1 MNNLILFTNRS
12 GSTILTDLISYS
24 QGTINLGEGLHSLA
38 RQYNYNNDIQRQ
50 SELYKQF
57 SSTSITARYHNEI
70 TNGFDHIG
78 FFRAK
83 SKRIEI
89 LKQSNES
96 WTAKEQL
103 ERQTIDFS
111 FIQYCIDSGV
121 NVYMTHRKNII
132 EQFISK
138 VNARYRI
145 QQDEDYRKF
154 PDHRPNVRTSSFIFT
169 NEDNCM
175 KYDTMYVPFH
185 WLHMYTMIFIGQL
198 FMWRVIYDRFKN
210 DIKLVSYE
218 DNIKPLQL
226 EKFGITQQHI
236 QQYQKEK
243 VHLVPTPH
251 NTNKVVI
258 TDDLPAPILGAWQ
271 QALYYVDRHKYLV
284 EIG

>member
-1 MNNLILFTNRS
+1 MSNLILFTNRS

-24 QGTINLGEGLHSLA
+24 QGTVNLGEGLHSLV
-38 RQYNYNNDIQRQ
+38 REYNYNSDALRQ
-50 SELYKQF
+50 SKLYDQF
-57 SSTSITARYHNEI
+57 SSSLTARYHNEK
-70 TNGFDHIG
+70 TKGSDHIG
-78 FFRAK
+78 FFKAK

-96 WTAKEQL
+96 WTIKENL
-103 ERQTIDFS
+103 EKQTIDFS
-111 FIQYCIDSGV
+111 FIQDCIDSGV
-121 NVYMTHRKNII
+121 NVYLTHRKNLM

-138 VNARYRI
+138 INARYRLEI
-145 QQDEDYRKF
+145 SNL
-154 PDHRPNVRTSSFIFT
+154 RPNTQSSQFIFT
-169 NEDNCM
+169 NEDSYVR
-175 KYDTMYVPFH
+175 YDTMHIPFS
-185 WLHMYTMIFIGQL
+185 WLNMYTQVFIGQL

-271 QALYYVDRHKYLV
+271 QALYYVDRHRYLV

>member
-1 MNNLILFTNRS
+1 
-12 GSTILTDLISYS
+12 
-24 QGTINLGEGLHSLA
+24 
-38 RQYNYNNDIQRQ
+38 
-50 SELYKQF
+50 LYKQF

-78 FFRAK
+78 FFKAK

-96 WTAKEQL
+96 WTIKENL
-103 ERQTIDFS
+103 EKQTIDFS
-111 FIQYCIDSGV
+111 FIQYCIDNGV
-121 NVYMTHRKNII
+121 NVYMTHRKNIV

-138 VNARYRI
+138 INARYRLEI
-145 QQDEDYRKF
+145 ANLK
-154 PDHRPNVRTSSFIFT
+154 PNTQSSQFIFT
-169 NEDNCM
+169 NEDSCI
-175 KYDTMYVPFH
+175 KYDTMHIPFS
-185 WLHMYTMIFIGQL
+185 WLHMYTQVFIGQL

-271 QALYYVDRHKYLV
+271 QALYYVDRHRYLV
-284 EIG
+284 EV

>member
-12 GSTILTDLISYS
+12 GSTVLTDLISYS
-24 QGTINLGEGLHSLA
+24 QGTINLGEGLHSLV
-38 RQYNYNNDIQRQ
+38 RPYNYNKDTQRQ
-50 SELYKQF
+50 SELYNQF
-57 SSTSITARYHNEI
+57 SSNLTARYHNET
-70 TNGFDHIG
+70 TNGFDNIG
-78 FFRAK
+78 FFKAK

-103 ERQTIDFS
+103 EKQTIDFS
-111 FIQYCIDSGV
+111 FIRYCIDNGV

-138 VNARYRI
+138 INARYRI
-145 QQDEDYRKF
+145 QQDENYRKF
-154 PDHRPNVRTSSFIFT
+154 PNLRPNVRSSTFIFT
-169 NEDNCM
+169 NEDSCI
-175 KYDTMYVPFH
+175 KYDTMHVPFS
-185 WLHMYTMIFIGQL
+185 WLNMYTQIFISQL
-198 FMWRVIYDRFKN
+198 FMWRVVYDRFKN

-271 QALYYVDRHKYLV
+271 QALYYVDRHRYLV
-284 EIG
+284 EV

>member
-12 GSTILTDLISYS
+12 GSTVLTDLISYS

-38 RQYNYNNDIQRQ
+38 RQYNYNNDTQRQ

-78 FFRAK
+78 FFKAK

-103 ERQTIDFS
+103 EKQTMDFS
-111 FIQYCIDSGV
+111 FIQYCIDNGV
-121 NVYMTHRKNII
+121 NVYMTHRKNIV

-138 VNARYRI
+138 INARYRI
-145 QQDEDYRKF
+145 QQDVNYNKF
-154 PDHRPNVRTSSFIFT
+154 PNLRPNVRSSSFIFT

-175 KYDTMYVPFH
+175 KYDTIYVPFH
-185 WLHMYTMIFIGQL
+185 WLHMYTMIFISQL
-198 FMWRVIYDRFKN
+198 FVWRVIYDRFKN

-271 QALYYVDRHKYLV
+271 QALYYVDRHRYLV
-284 EIG
+284 EV

>member
-38 RQYNYNNDIQRQ
+38 RQYNYNNDTQRQ

-57 SSTSITARYHNEI
+57 SSTSITAKYHNEL
-70 TNGFDHIG
+70 TNGYDHVG
-78 FFRAK
+78 FFKAK

-96 WTAKEQL
+96 WTIKEQL
-103 ERQTIDFS
+103 EKQTMDFS
-111 FIQYCIDSGV
+111 FIEYCIDNGV
-121 NVYMTHRKNII
+121 DVYLTHRRNIV

-145 QQDEDYRKF
+145 QQDENYIKF
-154 PDHRPNVRTSSFIFT
+154 PNQRPNVRSSTFIFT
-169 NEDNCM
+169 NEDNCI
-175 KYDTMYVPFH
+175 KYDAMRIPFS
-185 WLHMYTMIFIGQL
+185 WLNMYTQVFIGQL
-198 FMWRVIYDRFKN
+198 FMWRVVYDRFKN
-210 DIKLVSYE
+210 HIKLVSYE

-251 NTNKVVI
+251 NTNKVIV
-258 TDDLPAPILGAWQ
+258 TDDLPTPVLGAWQ
-271 QALYYVDRHKYLV
+271 QSLYYVDRHKYLV
-284 EIG
+284 EI

>member
-38 RQYNYNNDIQRQ
+38 RQYNYNNDTQRQ

-57 SSTSITARYHNEI
+57 SSTSITAKYHNES
-70 TNGFDHIG
+70 TNGYDHVG
-78 FFRAK
+78 FFKAK

-96 WTAKEQL
+96 WTIKEQL
-103 ERQTIDFS
+103 EKQTMDFS
-111 FIQYCIDSGV
+111 FIEYCIDNGV
-121 NVYMTHRKNII
+121 DVYLTHRRNIV

-145 QQDEDYRKF
+145 QQDENYVRF
-154 PDHRPNVRTSSFIFT
+154 PNQRPNVRSSTFIFT
-169 NEDNCM
+169 NEDNCI
-175 KYDTMYVPFH
+175 KYDAMRIPFS
-185 WLHMYTMIFIGQL
+185 WLNMYTQVFIGQL
-198 FMWRVIYDRFKN
+198 FMWRVVYDRFKN
-210 DIKLVSYE
+210 HIKLVSYE

-251 NTNKVVI
+251 NTNKVIV
-258 TDDLPAPILGAWQ
+258 TDDLPKPVLGAWQ

-284 EIG
+284 EI

>member
-145 QQDEDYRKF
+145 QQDKDYRKF

-175 KYDTMYVPFH
+175 KYDTMYVPFD

-198 FMWRVIYDRFKN
+198 FMWRVIYDRFKPN
-210 DIKLVSYE
+210 IKVVSYE

-226 EKFGITQQHI
+226 EKFGITQHHI

-258 TDDLPAPILGAWQ
+258 TDDLPAPILGAWH

-284 EIG
+284 EI

>member
-24 QGTINLGEGLHSLA
+24 QGTINLGEGLHSA
-38 RQYNYNNDIQRQ
+38 VRQYNYNKDNQRH
-50 SELYKQF
+50 SELYNQF
-57 SSTSITARYHNEI
+57 SSSITARYHNET
-70 TNGFDHIG
+70 TNGFDNIG
-78 FFRAK
+78 FFKAK

-96 WTAKEQL
+96 WTVKEQL
-103 ERQTIDFS
+103 EKQTMDFS
-111 FIQYCIDSGV
+111 FIQYCVDNGV

-145 QQDEDYRKF
+145 QQDEAYNKF
-154 PDHRPNVRTSSFIFT
+154 PNLRPNVRSSSFIFT
-169 NEDNCM
+169 NEDNCI
-175 KYDTMYVPFH
+175 KYDTMRIPFS
-185 WLHMYTMIFIGQL
+185 WLNMYTQVFIGQL
-198 FMWRVIYDRFKN
+198 FMWRVVYDRFKK

-284 EIG
+284 EI

>member
-24 QGTINLGEGLHSLA
+24 QGTINLGEGLHSA
-38 RQYNYNNDIQRQ
+38 VRQYNYNKDNQRH
-50 SELYKQF
+50 SELYNQF
-57 SSTSITARYHNEI
+57 SNSLTGMYHNEK
-70 TNGFDHIG
+70 TKGSDHIG
-78 FFRAK
+78 FFKAK

-96 WTAKEQL
+96 WTVKEQL
-103 ERQTIDFS
+103 EKQTMDFS
-111 FIQYCIDSGV
+111 FIQYCIDNGV
-121 NVYMTHRKNII
+121 NVYLTHRRNII

-138 VNARYRI
+138 INARYRI
-145 QQDEDYRKF
+145 QQQEEYARL
-154 PDHRPNVRTSSFIFT
+154 PNLRPNVRSSSFIFT
-169 NEDNCM
+169 NEDSCM
-175 KYDTMYVPFH
+175 KYNAMHVPFS
-185 WLHMYTMIFIGQL
+185 WLHMYTHIFIGQL
-198 FMWRVIYDRFKN
+198 FMWRVVYDRFKN

-226 EKFGITQQHI
+226 ENFGVTKQHVDD
-236 QQYQKEK
+236 YQKEK

-284 EIG
+284 EI